1 MTAAG
6 QARSGAREVHR
17 SGATRALARVGI
29 AGRGLVWGIV
39 GWLTLSV
46 ASGEQEQADHTGAL
60 RAIAAR
66 PLGEAALTVLAV
78 AFGGYA
84 LFLVLHAA
92 VGRPAKPD
100 PPSRWG
106 RRAKALAKAPL
117 YAALSAITARV
128 LLGGGGGGG
137 EGTTSL
143 TARLMGLPG
152 GRWLT
157 GTAGVVLLGLGVVL
171 ALRAVLRRHREKLD
185 LPAVP
190 SWLRRP
196 VLAVGTVGL
205 VGRGAAVAL
214 LGGLVIRAAV
224 RFDPAQA
231 KGLDAV
237 VQTVA
242 GQPYGQALLV
252 SAGIGMLAFALWS
265 FAEAA
270 WADLDRGD
278 V

>member
-17 SGATRALARVGI
+17 SGATRAVARAGI

-39 GWLTLSV
+39 GLLTLSV
-46 ASGEQEQADHTGAL
+46 ASGGQEQADHTGAL

-100 PPSRWG
+100 PRSRWG

-128 LLGGGGGGG
+128 LVGGGGG

-143 TARLMGLPG
+143 TARLMSLPG

-171 ALRAVLRRHREKLD
+171 ALRAVLRKHREKLD

-190 SWLRRP
+190 SGLRRP

-252 SAGIGMLAFALWS
+252 SAGTGMLAFALWS
-265 FAEAA
+265 FGEAA